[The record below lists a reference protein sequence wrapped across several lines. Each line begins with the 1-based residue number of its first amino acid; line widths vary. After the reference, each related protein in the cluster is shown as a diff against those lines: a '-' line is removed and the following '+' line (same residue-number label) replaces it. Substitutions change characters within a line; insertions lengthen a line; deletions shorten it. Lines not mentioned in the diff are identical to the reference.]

1 MLVEVFSDVAEGN
14 DDLQDKL
21 PTAVLQILVISFVS
35 ISIGLIVGLSSAY
48 AYKHLNLRQ
57 NPEGEIA
64 LFIVVALLP
73 YYVAEV
79 LGFSGI
85 CTPNKIITG
94 FLIIISFPPTTVI
107 SRELLTLSVRRRG
120 GASE

>member
-1 MLVEVFSDVAEGN
+1 MAEGN
-14 DDLQDKL
+14 DELQDKM
-21 PTAVLQILVISFVS
+21 PTAVLQILVISLVS
-35 ISIGLIVGLSSAY
+35 ISIGLTVGLSSAY
-48 AYKHLNLRQ
+48 AYKHINLRQ

-85 CTPNKIITG
+85 SKK
-94 FLIIISFPPTTVI
+94 
-107 SRELLTLSVRRRG
+107 REFYKTY
-120 GASE
+120 